1 MFRRLSSLIF
11 RSSRKSGSARKAVR
25 GAARAARSG
34 WLRRLL
40 FLSMLVGTPTALFV
54 GVAQVPASL
63 LDRLPA
69 EVRQGVRQ
77 VQHGVGE
84 VYGMLEP
91 VVSGVLP
98 AGRFEDLSDLLAA
111 VLPEGWRPSVEP
123 VPPGAL
129 PKTAT
134 NWAST
139 RRTLY
144 EQVYF
149 DRRKTFYCGC
159 AYGADSSV
167 NLDSCGLS
175 SLITQS
181 RALRVEA
188 EHVFPASQFGNFRR
202 CWREPERFNACRD
215 DNGKVLPGRE
225 CCMRTDPT
233 FVTAHNDLHNLY
245 PAVGYINAQRSNH
258 NWGSVNPFA
267 ERYGQCEMR
276 ISPWQR
282 RAEPPESTRGAIART
297 MLYMRDTY
305 GFRLSQ
311 QDEQL
316 YHAWNNQHPPD
327 DWERLRNRRIRALQG
342 LGNHYIES
350 YRRLP

>member
-123 VPPGAL
+123 VSPGAL

-149 DRRKTFYCGC
+149 DR
-159 AYGADSSV
+159 
-167 NLDSCGLS
+167 
-175 SLITQS
+175 
-181 RALRVEA
+181 
-188 EHVFPASQFGNFRR
+188 
-202 CWREPERFNACRD
+202 
-215 DNGKVLPGRE
+215 
-225 CCMRTDPT
+225 
-233 FVTAHNDLHNLY
+233 
-245 PAVGYINAQRSNH
+245 
-258 NWGSVNPFA
+258 
-267 ERYGQCEMR
+267 
-276 ISPWQR
+276 
-282 RAEPPESTRGAIART
+282 
-297 MLYMRDTY
+297 
-305 GFRLSQ
+305 
-311 QDEQL
+311 
-316 YHAWNNQHPPD
+316 
-327 DWERLRNRRIRALQG
+327 
-342 LGNHYIES
+342 
-350 YRRLP
+350 